1 MSPSASPPTRVR
13 QGASLEFQRR
23 ANALLDVARDED
35 IWSVSE
41 SEESD
46 GSEFDASASYDTDG
60 SSESDFSASQVDLR
74 ELEALIARLHARG
87 AEFVRP
93 KTTQKHRDIHSLV
106 AAAPRASRPMIIP
119 RGSIPGLPDPV
130 IGGLHSEGIKAQREG
145 LSWMKPP
152 GPRSGAA
159 ERTDAKRKRRA
170 DSSPES
176 DDDEASLEHRKTEK
190 KRKKR
195 RVTETEAYLDRVAN
209 ASRPL
214 SEADRKRR
222 GREIS
227 YAQQIALVRDA
238 EASDDDSDSDVAATA
253 SAPSSPSFPE
263 LRDEEAKGKN
273 SDGSGALSTRD
284 PRDPENPENPE
295 EEKTAG
301 RVLLTVCWRARTRAR
316 SGVQPTPI
324 SSVLVDVLPGE
335 TCMRFMGRMVRM
347 PPGGVYVR
355 DTQLSWGDCILDPMQ
370 ELGGARTGPWELDLR
385 REKPFELVLRVP
397 VGAALAH
404 RALREAAGEP
414 VDDAF
419 ARGRDDDDERV
430 FAEADVKRESRVKGK
445 GVNRLAN
452 AEGPSAARAS
462 DDSGASGDGSRDA
475 SERSG
480 SRRRHHDEHIF
491 ATSVKDLSN
500 RALHPGRTDP
510 KGMAALLRSYGAIKD
525 DAACSLVD
533 VGSGDGHFALGLAR
547 AFPNAG
553 VCGIEAQKD
562 LYEES
567 LRVAG
572 RDCNFIHGL
581 AEKELARCASAR
593 VVIATTHNFDAG
605 SVESIVRVAAR
616 LPAVTHLVVGESS
629 LCTPRC
635 KAVVGPCCCFVP
647 LGSEEVPTLWGNSH
661 LTFSLYQRV
670 ARWVL
675 KADSAERVSDRAALD
690 ALERGEIKINLD
702 DVPRKNEKKS
712 EKKRAEMGRE
722 REAKRRGKQT
732 GDGAGGGAE
741 AAEAAEASPA
751 ATPPRASEA
760 NPERRKKKMTPET
773 APSPVLATSPGVV
786 GRLVRTV
793 M

>member
-253 SAPSSPSFPE
+253 SAPSSPSFP
-263 LRDEEAKGKN
+263 
-273 SDGSGALSTRD
+273 
-284 PRDPENPENPE
+284 
-295 EEKTAG
+295 
-301 RVLLTVCWRARTRAR
+301 
-316 SGVQPTPI
+316 
-324 SSVLVDVLPGE
+324 
-335 TCMRFMGRMVRM
+335 
-347 PPGGVYVR
+347 
-355 DTQLSWGDCILDPMQ
+355 
-370 ELGGARTGPWELDLR
+370 
-385 REKPFELVLRVP
+385 
-397 VGAALAH
+397 
-404 RALREAAGEP
+404 
-414 VDDAF
+414 
-419 ARGRDDDDERV
+419 
-430 FAEADVKRESRVKGK
+430 
-445 GVNRLAN
+445 
-452 AEGPSAARAS
+452 
-462 DDSGASGDGSRDA
+462 
-475 SERSG
+475 
-480 SRRRHHDEHIF
+480 
-491 ATSVKDLSN
+491 
-500 RALHPGRTDP
+500 
-510 KGMAALLRSYGAIKD
+510 
-525 DAACSLVD
+525 
-533 VGSGDGHFALGLAR
+533 
-547 AFPNAG
+547 
-553 VCGIEAQKD
+553 
-562 LYEES
+562 
-567 LRVAG
+567 
-572 RDCNFIHGL
+572 
-581 AEKELARCASAR
+581 
-593 VVIATTHNFDAG
+593 
-605 SVESIVRVAAR
+605 
-616 LPAVTHLVVGESS
+616 
-629 LCTPRC
+629 
-635 KAVVGPCCCFVP
+635 
-647 LGSEEVPTLWGNSH
+647 
-661 LTFSLYQRV
+661 
-670 ARWVL
+670 
-675 KADSAERVSDRAALD
+675 
-690 ALERGEIKINLD
+690 
-702 DVPRKNEKKS
+702 
-712 EKKRAEMGRE
+712 
-722 REAKRRGKQT
+722 
-732 GDGAGGGAE
+732 
-741 AAEAAEASPA
+741 
-751 ATPPRASEA
+751 
-760 NPERRKKKMTPET
+760 
-773 APSPVLATSPGVV
+773 
-786 GRLVRTV
+786 
-793 M
+793 

>member
-1 MSPSASPPTRVR
+1 
-13 QGASLEFQRR
+13 
-23 ANALLDVARDED
+23 
-35 IWSVSE
+35 
-41 SEESD
+41 
-46 GSEFDASASYDTDG
+46 
-60 SSESDFSASQVDLR
+60 
-74 ELEALIARLHARG
+74 
-87 AEFVRP
+87 
-93 KTTQKHRDIHSLV
+93 
-106 AAAPRASRPMIIP
+106 
-119 RGSIPGLPDPV
+119 
-130 IGGLHSEGIKAQREG
+130 
-145 LSWMKPP
+145 
-152 GPRSGAA
+152 
-159 ERTDAKRKRRA
+159 
-170 DSSPES
+170 
-176 DDDEASLEHRKTEK
+176 
-190 KRKKR
+190 
-195 RVTETEAYLDRVAN
+195 
-209 ASRPL
+209 
-214 SEADRKRR
+214 
-222 GREIS
+222 
-227 YAQQIALVRDA
+227 
-238 EASDDDSDSDVAATA
+238 
-253 SAPSSPSFPE
+253 
-263 LRDEEAKGKN
+263 
-273 SDGSGALSTRD
+273 
-284 PRDPENPENPE
+284 
-295 EEKTAG
+295 
-301 RVLLTVCWRARTRAR
+301 
-316 SGVQPTPI
+316 
-324 SSVLVDVLPGE
+324 
-335 TCMRFMGRMVRM
+335 MRFMGRMVRM

-445 GVNRLAN
+445 GSNRLAN
-452 AEGPSAARAS
+452 AEGDAARAS

-475 SERSG
+475 SERSV